1 VARSS
6 PTSFHGS
13 ILKPSGIPGRLFHYN
28 QFVFSRLVMAIRNYV
43 SIALITLAGFS
54 AGSAQ
59 EPIKPALN
67 PRIITATRQV
77 AIFSGLE
84 NQLLR
89 AVQSKDQAGL
99 SKLVS
104 EDCIIEMPDAD
115 PLPCD
120 DWMKSVLSKDYVLKT
135 FTVRQLSAVDGA
147 DSAVVK
153 FDRVQES
160 SFKGKP
166 DGGEFFVVDVWK
178 KDGADWKLASRF
190 VSKVSSVPWMPKGD
204 IKPTGKQ

>member
-1 VARSS
+1 M
-6 PTSFHGS
+6 
-13 ILKPSGIPGRLFHYN
+13 
-28 QFVFSRLVMAIRNYV
+28 LVRNCAF
-43 SIALITLAGFS
+43 IATLALAAFS

-59 EPIKPALN
+59 EPVKPQLS

-77 AIFSGLE
+77 TTFTGLE

-89 AVQSKDQAGL
+89 AVQSKDQVGL

-120 DWMKSVLSKDYVLKT
+120 DWMKSVLSKDYALKT
-135 FTVRQLSAVDGA
+135 FAVRQLSVADGT
-147 DSAVVK
+147 DSTVVK
-153 FDRVQES
+153 LDRVQQS

-166 DGGEFFVVDVWK
+166 DGGEFFVVDIWK
-178 KDGADWKLASRF
+178 KSGDTWKLSNRYVA
-190 VSKVSSVPWMPKGD
+190 KVSSVPWEPKGD
-204 IKPTGKQ
+204 VHPTGKQ

>member
-1 VARSS
+1 MR
-6 PTSFHGS
+6 
-13 ILKPSGIPGRLFHYN
+13 
-28 QFVFSRLVMAIRNYV
+28 IRNFV
-43 SIALITLAGFS
+43 LIFVIALAAFS

-59 EPIKPALN
+59 EPIKPSLN

-77 AIFSGLE
+77 TIFNGLE

-104 EDCIIEMPDAD
+104 DDCIIEMPDAD

-120 DWMKSVLSKDYVLKT
+120 DWMKAVLSKDYVLKT
-135 FTVRQLSAVDGA
+135 FVVRQLSVVDGA
-147 DSAVVK
+147 DVMVVK
-153 FDRVQES
+153 FDRVQQS
-160 SFKGKP
+160 TFKGKP

-178 KDGADWKLASRF
+178 KEGADWKLASRF

>member
-1 VARSS
+1 VIRFEAVRHSR
-6 PTSFHGS
+6 TA
-13 ILKPSGIPGRLFHYN
+13 
-28 QFVFSRLVMAIRNYV
+28 FSLQLTYFAEVGYMAIRNFV
-43 SIALITLAGFS
+43 LIAIIALASFS

-59 EPIKPALN
+59 EPIKPSLN

-77 AIFSGLE
+77 AIFNGLE

-104 EDCIIEMPDAD
+104 DDCIIEMPDAD

-120 DWMKSVLSKDYVLKT
+120 DWMKSVLSKDYALKT
-135 FTVRQLSAVDGA
+135 FVVRQLSVVDGA
-147 DSAVVK
+147 DSMVVK
-153 FDRVQES
+153 FDRVQQS

-178 KDGADWKLASRF
+178 KDGADWKLANRF

>member
-1 VARSS
+1 
-6 PTSFHGS
+6 
-13 ILKPSGIPGRLFHYN
+13 
-28 QFVFSRLVMAIRNYV
+28 MAIRNFV
-43 SIALITLAGFS
+43 SIALIALAAFS

-59 EPIKPALN
+59 EPIKPSLN

-77 AIFSGLE
+77 TIFNGLE

-104 EDCIIEMPDAD
+104 DDCIIEMPDAD

-120 DWMKSVLSKDYVLKT
+120 DWMKAVLSKDYVLKT
-135 FTVRQLSAVDGA
+135 FVVRQLSAVDGA
-147 DSAVVK
+147 DVMVVK
-153 FDRVQES
+153 FDRVQQS

-178 KDGADWKLASRF
+178 KDGADWKLANRF